1 MWVKLIVQICVLPE
15 CNVLMWFWVLY
26 SWLYLS
32 FKFLLRIQVS
42 FFNRASLPT
51 FIAWIKSSDF
61 ISADF
66 IENFTTMDCSCNEPC
81 HFISFKADV
90 SYSTFP
96 SISVA
101 EAFANKR
108 YVNESTVGNF
118 TMSFGI
124 TRIFKQLSGLTIR
137 ALSIPV
143 LITL

>member
-1 MWVKLIVQICVLPE
+1 
-15 CNVLMWFWVLY
+15 
-26 SWLYLS
+26 
-32 FKFLLRIQVS
+32 
-42 FFNRASLPT
+42 
-51 FIAWIKSSDF
+51 
-61 ISADF
+61 
-66 IENFTTMDCSCNEPC
+66 MDCSCNEPC

-96 SISVA
+96 SINVA